1 MSVLLS
7 IGEFSQMT
15 HISVKALRHYDDLG
29 LLQPAEVDPS
39 SGYRRYATSQ
49 VPTAHVIRRF
59 RDLDMPLEQIRVVL
73 DASDVVTRNEVIVE
87 HLQRMQET
95 LERTQAT
102 VASLQGLLDGSQP
115 ALPVAHRSAPAT
127 RAVAIRDDVDWGDTE
142 QWLTSAL
149 EELGGIIDST
159 PNARAGPD
167 AALYSPAFFEAHIG
181 EVIAF
186 VPITD
191 DVAAT
196 GRAQLVDIPAAEL
209 AVLTH
214 HGPFDDLDQAYG
226 ALGTFVAERV
236 LAADGPIRENYL
248 VTADDTDDPAALLT
262 EVCWPIR
269 ADRVPMI
276 QTPQE

>member
-1 MSVLLS
+1 MSVLLN
-7 IGEFSQMT
+7 IGEFSRMT

-29 LLQPAEVDPS
+29 LLQPVEVDPS

-59 RDLDMPLEQIRVVL
+59 RDLDMPLEEIRVVL
-73 DASDVVTRNEVIVE
+73 EANDVATRNEAIVA

-102 VASLQGLLDGSQP
+102 VASLQGLLDGNQST
-115 ALPVAHRSAPAT
+115 LPVEHRSAPIM
-127 RAVAIRDDVDWGDTE
+127 RAVAIRDDIEWGDTE

-149 EELGGIIDST
+149 EELGAIVNAR

-167 AALYSPAFFEAHIG
+167 AALYSPTYFEAHVG
-181 EVIAF
+181 EVVAY
-186 VPITD
+186 VPIIG
-191 DVAAT
+191 DVAIT
-196 GRAQLVDIPAAEL
+196 GRSEPLEVPAAEL

-214 HGPFDDLDQAYG
+214 RGPFDDLDQAYG
-226 ALGTFVAERV
+226 ALGTFVAEHV
-236 LAADGPIRENYL
+236 LAADGPIREHYL

-269 ADRVPMI
+269 ADRIQMI
-276 QTPQE
+276 PSPQE